1 MSDTRIIPGS
11 TDERLAD
18 HTAAIPAGPS
28 APSGPSTSSGPA
40 VSSGRDLTMTALVL
54 GVAGLAW
61 FGWGQSG
68 LAEGWAAFLQ
78 AGSVAALA
86 VVVAAGVLLR
96 RLPGGLSAMDD
107 VRLRRGYWKVVAAEV
122 IVIVAG
128 SAALSAGG
136 RPAYVPAWTLL
147 VVGVHFLPLARMF
160 GTPGLSAAGLVLAV
174 AAGGAAA
181 AGAVA
186 GVRPSL
192 VAGVAGGVVCVA
204 CAAACLRSAARRGR
218 APEASGALEPG
229 SALEPGGTPDPG
241 GAPAGPR

>member
-1 MSDTRIIPGS
+1 MSDTRVSPGS
-11 TDERLAD
+11 TAD
-18 HTAAIPAGPS
+18 RPPDRAAAIPARP
-28 APSGPSTSSGPA
+28 ARPSGPAGPPALSGPA
-40 VSSGRDLTMTALVL
+40 TSSGRDLAITALIL

-96 RLPGGLSAMDD
+96 RRPAGPSAMDD
-107 VRLRRGYWKVVAAEV
+107 PALRRGYWKVVAAEV
-122 IVIVAG
+122 IAIVAG
-128 SAALSAGG
+128 NVALSAAG

-147 VVGVHFLPLARMF
+147 VVGAHFVPLARMF
-160 GTPGLSAAGLVLAV
+160 GTPGLTAAGLVLA
-174 AAGGAAA
+174 AAAAGAAA
-181 AGAVA
+181 AGAAA

-204 CAAACLRSAARRGR
+204 CAAGCLRSAAGRGR
-218 APEASGALEPG
+218 APAG
-229 SALEPGGTPDPG
+229 S
-241 GAPAGPR
+241 R